1 MKIFV
6 KENLSVIPGI
16 WEGDL
21 PPIFLVILK
30 HFGERVSLLK
40 IPTFPRAN
48 KTVKIRVNNQEKWKV
63 RVSRDYFQRCTIAA
77 SKWEIYMKDVLSHEL
92 APVQLSMYHLDGEIC
107 KTKKLTLLKEL
118 EVAAESNIPPSSENS
133 AYIIDLTATA

>member
-21 PPIFLVILK
+21 LPTFLVILK
-30 HFGERVSLLK
+30 HFGERVCLLK
-40 IPTFPRAN
+40 IPTFARAN
-48 KTVKIRVNNQEKWKV
+48 KNVKIRVNNQEKWKV
-63 RVSRDYFQRCTIAA
+63 KVTRDYFQRYTIAA

-92 APVQLSMYHLDGEIC
+92 APVQLSLYHLDGEMR

-118 EVAAESNIPPSSENS
+118 EVAAESNISPSSENS

>member
-21 PPIFLVILK
+21 PPTFLVILK

-48 KTVKIRVNNQEKWKV
+48 KTVKIEL
-63 RVSRDYFQRCTIAA
+63 TIRKNGK
-77 SKWEIYMKDVLSHEL
+77 SKLVEIISKDAL
-92 APVQLSMYHLDGEIC
+92 
-107 KTKKLTLLKEL
+107 
-118 EVAAESNIPPSSENS
+118 
-133 AYIIDLTATA
+133 